1 MRRPSV
7 TAVVLVLAIVGTAA
21 QPQRAARAD
30 IAEAATAKRFAAI
43 RNEPLALLAFLR
55 EMPKGG
61 DLHSHLSGAI
71 YAESYLRWAADDK
84 LCLIVATMTIALG
97 TCDPSAGRPPVSALF
112 QNAALYNQAV
122 DALSMRNWN
131 PALNGHDHFFAAF
144 SKFVLAT
151 FTRTAEM
158 LAEITSRAAAEHVS
172 YLELMMSPTVETVS
186 QFASR
191 VGPIAG
197 PSPDLAGARGQLLA
211 AGFADAVKKAAA
223 ARLDVVEARHRELL
237 HCGTPQAD
245 AGCKVTVRYI
255 AQVTRGSA
263 PEQVFTQ
270 MLSGF
275 ELASGAE
282 PRVVSLNLLQ
292 PEDDPNAVQNF
303 PLQMSMLDYLHQQYP
318 RVPITLH
325 AGELAEGLVPPE
337 VLRFHIRD
345 SVRIGHANRIGHGV
359 DVFSED
365 DPFGLLKEMAAKKV
379 LVEIALSS
387 NDQILGVKGKRHPL
401 RMFLEHGV
409 PVALVTDDMGVARSS
424 HTQEFVK
431 AAEEHDL
438 DYPTLKRMVRNSI
451 DYGFADAATKTRLKA
466 DLEAALT
473 AFERR
478 QSARVPKS

>member
-1 MRRPSV
+1 
-7 TAVVLVLAIVGTAA
+7 
-21 QPQRAARAD
+21 
-30 IAEAATAKRFAAI
+30 
-43 RNEPLALLAFLR
+43 
-55 EMPKGG
+55 
-61 DLHSHLSGAI
+61 
-71 YAESYLRWAADDK
+71 
-84 LCLIVATMTIALG
+84 
-97 TCDPSAGRPPVSALF
+97 
-112 QNAALYNQAV
+112 
-122 DALSMRNWN
+122 
-131 PALNGHDHFFAAF
+131 
-144 SKFVLAT
+144 
-151 FTRTAEM
+151 
-158 LAEITSRAAAEHVS
+158 VS
-172 YLELMMSPTVETVS
+172 YLELMMSPTSETVS

-197 PSPDLAGARGQLLA
+197 PSPDLAGARGRLMA
-211 AGFADAVKKAAA
+211 AGFADAVKQAAA
-223 ARLDVVEARHRELL
+223 ARLDGVEARHRELL

-282 PRVVSLNLLQ
+282 TRVVSLNLLQ

-303 PLQMSMLDYLHQQYP
+303 PLHMSMLDYLHRQYP

-325 AGELAEGLVPPE
+325 AGELTERLVPPE

-365 DPFGLLKEMAAKKV
+365 DPFGLLEEMAAKKV

-431 AAEEHDL
+431 AVEEHDL